1 METLLAGAQHRIQ
14 VITNHKNLIYFSTTR
29 TLNRR
34 QAQWLTFLANY
45 DFEIVFRPGA
55 QHMTADVFS
64 RRSEFELTPEDEAYV
79 QQSQS
84 LLKPNQF

>member
-34 QAQWLTFLANY
+34 QAQWLTFLENY
-45 DFEIVFRPGA
+45 DFEIIFRPGA
-55 QHMTADVFS
+55 QHMMTDVLA
-64 RRSEFELTPEDEAYV
+64 RRSEFELT
-79 QQSQS
+79 SRM
-84 LLKPNQF
+84 KPMFSSPRVC